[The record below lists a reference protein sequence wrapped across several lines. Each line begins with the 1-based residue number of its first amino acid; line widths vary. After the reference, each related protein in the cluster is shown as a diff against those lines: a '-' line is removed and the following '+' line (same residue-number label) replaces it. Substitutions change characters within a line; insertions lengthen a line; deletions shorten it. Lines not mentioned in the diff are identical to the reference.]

1 MRINNEHNH
10 IRRMHLLSK
19 LENDHKLYNPYA
31 ERKAQS
37 ENGREQQRITAVQKI
52 ATDSPNP
59 KVYKY
64 FSSSA
69 HYPPAVDTTYN
80 STPHYA
86 AANRTLFM
94 DSAEEE
100 LGPPP
105 VPPLPPAAAQYC
117 KRCRNDLIESVC
129 AFCERKRNNLPINEN
144 NCLKCS
150 TLLSSPVDR
159 AAGLCTFCRQT
170 NLRCGYCH
178 KPIDV
183 CPNCNAVFCM
193 RCHRRRQQQD
203 HQQHENEENIRPSR
217 AAIMDRP
224 ILAVQSK
231 PSVRPTSPYLKPKQN
246 TMYRSFDIYD
256 SDSEHDLPV
265 GQSVVVRHDNK
276 VPYSMNVERNSIFHP
291 KKTVEEPKLA
301 VGVKNGQIFVED
313 LDEKLAKYARNYGE
327 LRNRNSLANKQSSYG
342 ENDDSFPLPLMPAA
356 VSVAKEHQKP
366 QQQTHDSPALK
377 MLHRKWEVRCFC
389 G

>member
-31 ERKAQS
+31 NRKAQS
-37 ENGREQQRITAVQKI
+37 ENGREQQRTMV
-52 ATDSPNP
+52 TDSPNP

-64 FSSSA
+64 FSTSA
-69 HYPPAVDTTYN
+69 QYPAAVDTYK
-80 STPHYA
+80 SKPHYV
-86 AANRTLFM
+86 AANRTVFM

-100 LGPPP
+100 IGPPP
-105 VPPLPPAAAQYC
+105 VPPLPPATYC
-117 KRCRNDLIESVC
+117 MRCHNELNEPVC
-129 AFCERKRNNLPINEN
+129 AFCERKRNNLPINES

-150 TLLSSPVDR
+150 TALTSPIDR

-178 KPIDV
+178 KLIDV

-193 RCHRRRQQQD
+193 RCHRRRQQQE
-203 HQQHENEENIRPSR
+203 HQKHENEENIRPSR
-217 AAIMDRP
+217 AAIMAVDERP

-231 PSVRPTSPYLKPKQN
+231 PSVRPTSPYLKPKQS

-256 SDSEHDLPV
+256 SDSENDLPA
-265 GQSVVVRHDNK
+265 GQSVVIRHDNK
-276 VPYSMNVERNSIFHP
+276 VPYSMNVERSSIFYP
-291 KKTVEEPKLA
+291 RRMVDEPKLA

-327 LRNRNSLANKQSSYG
+327 LRNRNSFGNKRTSYD

-356 VSVAKEHQKP
+356 VSVSKEHQQP
-366 QQQTHDSPALK
+366 LQQTHDSPALK
-377 MLHRKWEVRCFC
+377 MLHRKWEVCCF
-389 G
+389 